1 MKLQSASKKMI
12 RLIAIGCVIGLVA
25 MTAVFFI
32 LHLLHLVKFDYTVI
46 TGGVAG
52 TAVAVLN
59 FTLMCLT
66 IQSAAQMEDKKQMK
80 AKIQL
85 SYNGRMIFQAAWVVA
100 AFMMPWF
107 HPVTAALPLLFPTV
121 VILVLRKSGKMVE
134 PSQRK
139 NETVPE
145 ETE

>member
-1 MKLQSASKKMI
+1 MKLQPASKKTI
-12 RLIAIGCVIGLVA
+12 RLIALGSLLGLVA
-25 MTAVFFI
+25 MIAIFFV
-32 LHLLHLVKFDYTVI
+32 LHLLQLVKFDYTVI
-46 TGGVAG
+46 TGGVVG

-66 IQSAAQMEDKKQMK
+66 IQAAAQMEDQKQMK

-85 SYNGRMIFQAAWVVA
+85 SYNGRMFFQAAWVVA
-100 AFMMPWF
+100 AFLMPWF

-121 VILVLRKSGKMVE
+121 TIIVLRRSGKMIE

-139 NETVPE
+139 NEPEAE

>member
-1 MKLQSASKKMI
+1 MKLQPASKKMI
-12 RLIAIGCVIGLVA
+12 RLIALGSLLGLVA
-25 MTAVFFI
+25 MIAVFFV
-32 LHLLHLVKFDYTVI
+32 LHLLQLVKFDYTVI

-52 TAVAVLN
+52 TAVALLN

-85 SYNGRMIFQAAWVVA
+85 SYNGRMFFQAAWVVA
-100 AFMMPWF
+100 AFLMPWF

-121 VILVLRKSGKMVE
+121 TIIVLRRSGKMIE

-139 NETVPE
+139 NEPEAE